1 MEISCAAAPQ
11 EMKLRAE
18 QGRDV
23 GMGQVW
29 GQAGGKKVSGAEQRL
44 SGVEATL

>member
-1 MEISCAAAPQ
+1 MEISCTAALQ
-11 EMKLRAE
+11 ELKLRVE
-18 QGRDV
+18 QKRNA

-29 GQAGGKKVSGAEQRL
+29 GQAGGEKVSGAEQRL

>member
-1 MEISCAAAPQ
+1 MEISCTAALQ
-11 EMKLRAE
+11 EMKLHAE
-18 QGRDV
+18 QGRNV

-29 GQAGGKKVSGAEQRL
+29 GQAGGEKVSGAEQRL